1 MIMGM
6 AVKYTPIKEKKGMN
20 HIWRGIGCFLIVFA
34 LLASYLGS
42 IFAVPPLVATGYVPL
57 ELLGHIQFPEWVSK
71 VPVINALAGLI
82 SGFNNLGLGIVV
94 FIVILV
100 LLSGVFSLVFVGI
113 LQASGPSRYSEMDA
127 PPSTH
132 KAKRYKR

>member
-1 MIMGM
+1 MGM

-20 HIWRGIGCFLIVFA
+20 PIWRGIGCFIIVFA
-34 LLASYLGS
+34 LLASYIGS
-42 IFAVPPLVATGYVPL
+42 ILAVPPLVATGYVPF
-57 ELLGHIQFPEWVSK
+57 ELLGHIQFPDWVSK
-71 VPVINALAGLI
+71 VPVINTLASLI
-82 SGFNNLGLGIVV
+82 SGLNNLGLGIVV

-100 LLSGVFSLVFVGI
+100 LLTGIFSLIFVGI
-113 LQASGPSRYSEMDA
+113 LQASGPSRYSELDA